1 MKRKKICSIITA
13 AVVTAS
19 LTIQSGYQVMAIEK
33 PSVKSLAS
41 SVRGASDN
49 KLELKMNT
57 SNTNST
63 ANSIALQ
70 YTLKN
75 TSSEAV
81 DLAGVKINY
90 YYSSDEDKKQNFVC
104 DYSGGMV
111 GGSYKGL
118 TQCIQGTVAKTGLED
133 PTKSDCIGVGFSSDA
148 GSLLP
153 GEEIQI
159 QIRVYRDDW
168 SNYDQSND
176 YSFNDANKVEV
187 SVNGSVNLPV
197 NPPQKKDAKL
207 TSTQGTFDKAEPK
220 DLNVGMELNG
230 NTLKSIKN
238 DTTNKELVANSDYKS
253 TTSNTALLKE
263 YLNKL
268 EVGTYTLSFVFDN
281 NTVTY
286 TVNIVDTSV
295 PAEDQLGIKVGDVKG
310 EAGETVSVPVELTNV
325 PEKGLYGYSFTIKY
339 DNTKFDGVKVTPTD
353 LNPSAEDNFIAT
365 VDEAAGTIKLTYVS
379 SQIDNSETIFKN
391 GKIADIN
398 FHIKDNATK
407 GESDLTFTKTGS
419 AAYVNDDYTSGAYK
433 IAYDNGSIT
442 VVNGSQLGVNVGEI
456 AGLPGETVSVPVEIT
471 GAAKKGVYGYSFTI
485 KYDNTKF
492 DGVKVTPTDLNPSA
506 EDNFIATVDEKAGTI
521 KISYVS
527 SQIDD
532 SETIFKDGKIA
543 DISFHI
549 KNETAPGTYKVDAVE
564 GTGSAAYVNADYSTG
579 AYEIKY
585 NDGSIEVT
593 DAPVKDVELTLG
605 TAQGEAGKTVT
616 VPVNLSSVDKE
627 GVYGYSFTIKYDNT
641 KFDGV
646 EVIPTDLNPSAED
659 NFIATVDEKAGT
671 IKISYVSS
679 QIDDSETIFKDGKIA
694 DISFHIKNETAPGT
708 YKVDAVEGTGSAAYV
723 NADYSTGAYEIKYN
737 DGSIEVTD
745 APVKDVE
752 LTLGTAQGEAGKTVT
767 VPVNLSSVDKEGVYG
782 YSFTIKYDNTKF
794 DGVEVIPTD
803 LNPSAEDNFIATVDE
818 ATGTIKISYVSS
830 QIDDSETIFTDG
842 KIADIKFNVKSETA
856 EETYKVD
863 AVEGTGSVAYVN
875 ADYSTGSYDVKYND
889 GSISVKPSNKPIEAV
904 TVKAD
909 NATVE
914 AGSTVT
920 VPVSIDTTSTK
931 GVYGYSFVVSYDN
944 TKFDGVEV
952 VPSELNPS
960 AEDNF
965 IATVDEATGT
975 IKISYVS
982 SQIDDSE
989 TIKENGKI
997 ADIKLHA
1004 KETAA
1009 VGSTTLDI
1017 KEDTTSFAYVNS
1029 DYTPGA
1035 FVVEAVDGTVE
1046 ITAKSTPKPEV
1057 VDSTLKVSKVTYDP
1071 EDSDEISVGVNF
1083 NGNKLVSINDGTKD
1097 LELGEDYRVT
1107 SKKVVLSESYL
1118 QSLPQGKSANLTLK
1132 FSAGKD
1138 AKLEVEVLGA
1148 ETPIIEN
1155 STINPTSIELTKGEE
1170 KDTTI
1175 ALDLKGNTLK
1185 AIKDANGNAVK
1196 YTNAGSSVVL
1206 SKDYLASLAVGT
1218 TNLTFEF
1225 SAGENAT
1232 LAVKV
1237 NAAKPVQEGQLI
1249 SVDSI
1254 KAKAGDTITVP
1265 VKITGTPKE
1274 GIGCFSIELG
1284 FDTNYLEFVS
1294 ATAGDIVTN
1303 AKSNFSAD
1311 YFESDNIV
1319 SSFFT
1324 YNKKKS
1330 DQIVKDGTYMN
1341 VTFKVKAGVKGTTK
1355 LKVSEGNVISA
1366 KPSREDIPF
1375 TLSIGDIVIE

>member
-41 SVRGASDN
+41 SVRSASDN

-63 ANSIALQ
+63 SNSIALQ

-187 SVNGSVNLPV
+187 SVNGSVNPPV

-365 VDEAAGTIKLTYVS
+365 VDE
-379 SQIDNSETIFKN
+379 
-391 GKIADIN
+391 
-398 FHIKDNATK
+398 
-407 GESDLTFTKTGS
+407 
-419 AAYVNDDYTSGAYK
+419 
-433 IAYDNGSIT
+433 
-442 VVNGSQLGVNVGEI
+442 
-456 AGLPGETVSVPVEIT
+456 
-471 GAAKKGVYGYSFTI
+471 
-485 KYDNTKF
+485 
-492 DGVKVTPTDLNPSA
+492 
-506 EDNFIATVDEKAGTI
+506 KA
-521 KISYVS
+521 
-527 SQIDD
+527 
-532 SETIFKDGKIA
+532 
-543 DISFHI
+543 
-549 KNETAPGTYKVDAVE
+549 
-564 GTGSAAYVNADYSTG
+564 
-579 AYEIKY
+579 
-585 NDGSIEVT
+585 
-593 DAPVKDVELTLG
+593 
-605 TAQGEAGKTVT
+605 
-616 VPVNLSSVDKE
+616 
-627 GVYGYSFTIKYDNT
+627 
-641 KFDGV
+641 
-646 EVIPTDLNPSAED
+646 
-659 NFIATVDEKAGT
+659 
-671 IKISYVSS
+671 
-679 QIDDSETIFKDGKIA
+679 
-694 DISFHIKNETAPGT
+694 
-708 YKVDAVEGTGSAAYV
+708 
-723 NADYSTGAYEIKYN
+723 
-737 DGSIEVTD
+737 
-745 APVKDVE
+745 
-752 LTLGTAQGEAGKTVT
+752 
-767 VPVNLSSVDKEGVYG
+767 
-782 YSFTIKYDNTKF
+782 
-794 DGVEVIPTD
+794 
-803 LNPSAEDNFIATVDE
+803 
-818 ATGTIKISYVSS
+818 GTIKISYVSS

-842 KIADIKFNVKSETA
+842 KIADISFHIKSGTA
-856 EETYKVD
+856 EGTYKVD

-889 GSISVKPSNKPIEAV
+889 GSISVQPSNKEIEVV

-909 NATVE
+909 NAKVE

-952 VPSELNPS
+952 IPSDLNPS

-1029 DYTPGA
+1029 DYTPGS

-1097 LELGEDYRVT
+1097 LKLGEDYRVT

-1206 SKDYLASLAVGT
+1206 SKDYLASLKVGT

>member
-187 SVNGSVNLPV
+187 SVNGSVNPPV

-646 EVIPTDLNPSAED
+646 EVVPSE
-659 NFIATVDEKAGT
+659 
-671 IKISYVSS
+671 
-679 QIDDSETIFKDGKIA
+679 
-694 DISFHIKNETAPGT
+694 
-708 YKVDAVEGTGSAAYV
+708 
-723 NADYSTGAYEIKYN
+723 
-737 DGSIEVTD
+737 
-745 APVKDVE
+745 
-752 LTLGTAQGEAGKTVT
+752 
-767 VPVNLSSVDKEGVYG
+767 
-782 YSFTIKYDNTKF
+782 
-794 DGVEVIPTD
+794 

-856 EETYKVD
+856 EGTYKVD

-1029 DYTPGA
+1029 DYTPGS

>member
-63 ANSIALQ
+63 SNSIALQ

-187 SVNGSVNLPV
+187 SVNGSVNPPV

-295 PAEDQLGIKVGDVKG
+295 PAEDQLGIKVGNVKG

-391 GKIADIN
+391 GKIADIS

-532 SETIFKDGKIA
+532 SETIFTDGKIA

-549 KNETAPGTYKVDAVE
+549 KNETAPGNYKVDAVDNAGSAAYVNADYSTGAYEINYKDGAINVEKAPVKDVEVSVGEIKGQAGDTVKVPVNLSSVDKEGVYGYSFTIKYDNTKFDGVEVVPTDLNPSAEDNFIATVDEKAGTIKISYVSSQIDDSETIFTDGKIADISFHIKSGTAKGVYKVDAVE

-593 DAPVKDVELTLG
+593 DAPVKE
-605 TAQGEAGKTVT
+605 
-616 VPVNLSSVDKE
+616 
-627 GVYGYSFTIKYDNT
+627 
-641 KFDGV
+641 
-646 EVIPTDLNPSAED
+646 
-659 NFIATVDEKAGT
+659 
-671 IKISYVSS
+671 
-679 QIDDSETIFKDGKIA
+679 
-694 DISFHIKNETAPGT
+694 
-708 YKVDAVEGTGSAAYV
+708 
-723 NADYSTGAYEIKYN
+723 
-737 DGSIEVTD
+737 
-745 APVKDVE
+745 VE

-830 QIDDSETIFTDG
+830 QIDDSETI
-842 KIADIKFNVKSETA
+842 
-856 EETYKVD
+856 
-863 AVEGTGSVAYVN
+863 
-875 ADYSTGSYDVKYND
+875 
-889 GSISVKPSNKPIEAV
+889 
-904 TVKAD
+904 
-909 NATVE
+909 
-914 AGSTVT
+914 
-920 VPVSIDTTSTK
+920 
-931 GVYGYSFVVSYDN
+931 
-944 TKFDGVEV
+944 
-952 VPSELNPS
+952 
-960 AEDNF
+960 
-965 IATVDEATGT
+965 
-975 IKISYVS
+975 
-982 SQIDDSE
+982 
-989 TIKENGKI
+989 KENGKI

-1029 DYTPGA
+1029 DYTPGS

-1196 YTNAGSSVVL
+1196 YTNEGSSVVL
-1206 SKDYLASLAVGT
+1206 SKDYLASLKVGT

-1330 DQIVKDGTYMN
+1330 DQIVKDGNYMN

>member
-41 SVRGASDN
+41 SVRSASDN

-63 ANSIALQ
+63 SNSIALQ

-187 SVNGSVNLPV
+187 SVNGSVNPPV

-379 SQIDNSETIFKN
+379 SQIDNSETIFKS
-391 GKIADIN
+391 GKIADIS

-532 SETIFKDGKIA
+532 SETIFTDGKIA

-549 KNETAPGTYKVDAVE
+549 KNETAPGNYKVDAVDNA
-564 GTGSAAYVNADYSTG
+564 GSAAYVNADYSTG
-579 AYEIKY
+579 AYEINYK
-585 NDGSIEVT
+585 DGAINVEK
-593 DAPVKDVELTLG
+593 APVKDVEVSV
-605 TAQGEAGKTVT
+605 GEIKGQAGEIVK

-646 EVIPTDLNPSAED
+646 EVVPTDLNPSAED

-679 QIDDSETIFKDGKIA
+679 QIDDSETIFTDGKIA
-694 DISFHIKNETAPGT
+694 DISFHIK
-708 YKVDAVEGTGSAAYV
+708 S
-723 NADYSTGAYEIKYN
+723 
-737 DGSIEVTD
+737 
-745 APVKDVE
+745 
-752 LTLGTAQGEAGKTVT
+752 GTA
-767 VPVNLSSVDKEGVYG
+767 EG
-782 YSFTIKYDNTKF
+782 
-794 DGVEVIPTD
+794 
-803 LNPSAEDNFIATVDE
+803 
-818 ATGTIKISYVSS
+818 
-830 QIDDSETIFTDG
+830 
-842 KIADIKFNVKSETA
+842 
-856 EETYKVD
+856 TYKVD

-889 GSISVKPSNKPIEAV
+889 GSISVQPSNKEIEVV

-909 NATVE
+909 NAKVE

-952 VPSELNPS
+952 IPSELNPS

-1029 DYTPGA
+1029 DYTPGS

-1097 LELGEDYRVT
+1097 LKLGEDYRVT

-1206 SKDYLASLAVGT
+1206 SKDYLASLKVGT

>member
-549 KNETAPGTYKVDAVE
+549 K
-564 GTGSAAYVNADYSTG
+564 S
-579 AYEIKY
+579 
-585 NDGSIEVT
+585 
-593 DAPVKDVELTLG
+593 G
-605 TAQGEAGKTVT
+605 TAK
-616 VPVNLSSVDKE
+616 
-627 GVYGYSFTIKYDNT
+627 GV
-641 KFDGV
+641 
-646 EVIPTDLNPSAED
+646 
-659 NFIATVDEKAGT
+659 
-671 IKISYVSS
+671 
-679 QIDDSETIFKDGKIA
+679 
-694 DISFHIKNETAPGT
+694 

-1083 NGNKLVSINDGTKD
+1083 NGHKLVSINDGTKD

>member
-187 SVNGSVNLPV
+187 SVNGSVNPPV

-295 PAEDQLGIKVGDVKG
+295 PAEDQLGIKIGDVKG

-353 LNPSAEDNFIAT
+353 LNPSAEDNFIVT

-549 KNETAPGTYKVDAVE
+549 KNEAAPGTYKVDAVE

-646 EVIPTDLNPSAED
+646 EVVPSE
-659 NFIATVDEKAGT
+659 
-671 IKISYVSS
+671 
-679 QIDDSETIFKDGKIA
+679 
-694 DISFHIKNETAPGT
+694 
-708 YKVDAVEGTGSAAYV
+708 
-723 NADYSTGAYEIKYN
+723 
-737 DGSIEVTD
+737 
-745 APVKDVE
+745 
-752 LTLGTAQGEAGKTVT
+752 
-767 VPVNLSSVDKEGVYG
+767 
-782 YSFTIKYDNTKF
+782 
-794 DGVEVIPTD
+794 

-856 EETYKVD
+856 EGTYKVD

-1029 DYTPGA
+1029 DYTPGS